1 MAKLKWRKG
10 MTMYHPL
17 EDAVYVGEREVEKG
31 WAPAALAHEL
41 AHRREGILTHIVTE
55 PSERT
60 FWKELAVWQSAMEKG
75 LSSDELSEELIED
88 SLGSH
93 LEAMK
98 YDYGEDS
105 YQYRYAKEAYDSFKR
120 RYL

>member
-1 MAKLKWRKG
+1 MVRLEWRKG
-10 MTMYHPL
+10 TTMYHPL
-17 EDAVYVGEREVEKG
+17 EDTVYVSEQEVEKG
-31 WAPAALAHEL
+31 WASAALAHEL

-60 FWKELAVWQSAMEKG
+60 FWKELAVWQSAMERG
-75 LSSDELSEELIED
+75 LSPDELNGELIAD

-93 LEAMK
+93 LEAVE
-98 YDYGEDS
+98 YDYGTEHL
-105 YQYRYAKEAYDSFKR
+105 QYRMAKEAYDEFKR